1 MHTERMNERINASVS
16 SRSLQPTW
24 EKANVED
31 QIGLEGSGIGSEDVF
46 GHIKHH
52 SRDPQTYKS
61 L

>member
-1 MHTERMNERINASVS
+1 MNERINASVS